1 MACSKPAS
9 GPAASVTPA
18 PATSA
23 PVSGIDMQFIDTSV
37 RPQDDFYTYINGKWL
52 ATVEIPADK
61 GEYGSFDKLYD
72 ESQEQVKSLIE
83 GLGSTSADPDAQKI
97 AVLYASFLD
106 EATLEALGIKPIAGE
121 LAEIDAITD
130 KKQIPA
136 LIARF
141 NQLGIGAPYT
151 PDVHQ
156 DARDPSKYV
165 VDLGQ
170 SGLGLP
176 DRDYY
181 LKDDDKLK
189 RVRAEYRSHIEKLTK
204 LAGNSNTAK
213 DANDILALETELAKV
228 QWSKVENRDPVKTYN
243 KIRIADLPRMMP
255 GYDWKRYLID
265 AGFDG
270 KVDYV
275 IVSQPSYFTALSRLL
290 RTTPLP
296 VWKTYFKWRVLSAAS
311 SYLSKPFVD
320 EHFAFYGTVLRG
332 IPQDRPRWKR
342 GVELVNSA
350 IGDGLGKLYVAKYFP
365 PENKA
370 RMQSLVQN
378 LIAAYRGS
386 IETLDWMSADTKK
399 AAQEK
404 LSKLVLKLGYPDKWR
419 DYSGLTFAKDDLY
432 GNVNRATE
440 FEYRRNIGKLG
451 KPIDRTEWFM
461 PPQIVNAYYN
471 PEQNEIVFPAAILQP
486 PFFNA
491 KADDAVNFG
500 SIGAVIGHEISHG
513 FDDHGSEYDAD
524 GMLRDWFTKEDHD
537 KFKAKTQALVAQYS
551 VYEPVPGFHVN
562 GELTLGENIADNAGL
577 AIAYKAYKISL
588 GGKNGPL
595 IDGLTGD
602 QRLFAGWAQV
612 WRGKIR
618 DDEAVVR
625 IKADR
630 HAPGA
635 VRGSAPLVNQPGFYQ
650 AFGLTPGDKM
660 YLPPE
665 QRITIW

>member
-1 MACSKPAS
+1 
-9 GPAASVTPA
+9 
-18 PATSA
+18 
-23 PVSGIDMQFIDTSV
+23 MQFTDKSV

-61 GEYGSFDKLYD
+61 AEYGSFDMLFD
-72 ESQEQVKSLIE
+72 ESQEQLKSLIE
-83 GLGSTSADPDAQKI
+83 ELGSAPADADAQKI
-97 AVLYASFLD
+97 AILYASFLD
-106 EATLEALGIKPIAGE
+106 EAKLEELGAKPIAGE
-121 LAEIDAITD
+121 LAKIDAIAD

-141 NQLGIGAPYT
+141 NQLGIGAPYES
-151 PDVHQ
+151 DVHQ
-156 DARDPSKYV
+156 DARDPTKYV
-165 VDLGQ
+165 VDFGQ

-189 RVRAEYRSHIEKLTK
+189 RARAEYRSHIEKLEK
-204 LAGNSNTAK
+204 LAGNNDAAK
-213 DANDILALETELAKV
+213 DADDILALETELAKV
-228 QWSKVENRDPVKTYN
+228 QWTKVENRDPVKTYN
-243 KIRIADLPRMMP
+243 KIRIADLPSMMP

-265 AGFDG
+265 AGIDG

-275 IVSQPSYFTALSRLL
+275 IVSQPSYFTALGKVLGK
-290 RTTPLP
+290 TPLA
-296 VWKTYFKWRVLSAAS
+296 VWKTYFKWRVLSAAAP
-311 SYLSKPFVD
+311 YLSKRFVD
-320 EHFAFYGTVLRG
+320 EHFAFHGTALRG
-332 IPQDRPRWKR
+332 VPQNRPRWKR

-350 IGDGLGKLYVAKYFP
+350 IGEGLGKIYVAKYFP
-365 PENKA
+365 PEHKA
-370 RMQSLVQN
+370 RMQALVQN
-378 LIAAYRGS
+378 LIAAYRES

-399 AAQEK
+399 EAQEK
-404 LSKLVLKLGYPDKWR
+404 LGKLVLKLGYPDKWR
-419 DYSGLTFAKDDLY
+419 DYSTLAFAKDDLY
-432 GNVNRATE
+432 GNVNRATQ
-440 FEYRRNIGKLG
+440 FEYRRNLDKLG

-461 PPQIVNAYYN
+461 PPQRVNAYYN
-471 PEQNEIVFPAAILQP
+471 SEQNEIVFPAAILQP

-513 FDDHGSEYDAD
+513 FDDRGSQYD
-524 GMLRDWFTKEDHD
+524 GNGLLRDWFTKEDHD
-537 KFKAKTQALVAQYS
+537 KFRAKTQALIAQYGA
-551 VYEPVPGFHVN
+551 YEPVPGFHIN
-562 GELTLGENIADNAGL
+562 GELTLGENIADNSGL

-588 GGKNGPL
+588 GGKNAPL

-625 IKADR
+625 IKSDR
-630 HAPGA
+630 HSPDA
-635 VRGSAPLVNQPGFYQ
+635 VRGYATLRNQPGFYQ
-650 AFGLTPGDKM
+650 AFGLKPGDKM